1 MSHLSVNLR
10 LLAIVLLRTVGYY
23 TIKMCVLLLLLTSF
37 STLKAE
43 VNDPPDVVYSKV
55 HRFITQWRIQEAE
68 QALKTLE
75 PMSDAWGS
83 TATELGL
90 TPTHDLM
97 KGRVLFMQGRYQDA
111 VRHFDAF
118 RGAIGEQNATAF
130 LHLMAEAYA
139 SAEALKG
146 MSEQLS
152 PNGRFLIRYFDA
164 DQMLIPYLIEVL
176 SAADH
181 ALSQDFAFTPDGPI
195 LVEIYP
201 TSEYLA
207 KVSSLTE
214 TDIETSGTIA
224 LCNYN
229 RLMFTSPR
237 GLARGY
243 GWRDTVS
250 HELVHFF
257 VTKLSHNTIPIW
269 LHEGIAKFQ
278 EVRWRQAPG
287 AHLAPPQED
296 LLARSLEVDKLVT
309 FDQMHPSMAKL
320 PSQEAAG
327 LAFAEV
333 HMVIDFLYQKGGYP
347 QLRTLI
353 KTLKDGADMDQALS
367 QSFGMDLTSLW
378 DTWVQEM
385 KTRGF
390 KRYPGLVQ
398 RSLKFKRPGE
408 SEDELEAEY
417 DSIEQKEVKDHAHL
431 GELLRARDRL
441 KAALREYR
449 RAEEK
454 GGNAHLVVQN
464 GIAAVLLALQQPS
477 EVPQVLERV
486 QLYYPTFL
494 KTYLHLGEAYMALG
508 QPDLAVEAFEEA
520 VGINPF
526 HPTPHQALSK
536 LYETLGHTEHA
547 ARERR
552 VLEMMR

>member
-1 MSHLSVNLR
+1 MSLLYDNRRHSYRVMSCLCLALYVLMSPALS
-10 LLAIVLLRTVGYY
+10 TH
-23 TIKMCVLLLLLTSF
+23 
-37 STLKAE
+37 AE
-43 VNDPPDVVYSKV
+43 PPDVVYGKV
-55 HRFITQWRIQEAE
+55 HRLLKAWRVKDAGE
-68 QALKTLE
+68 ALKALE
-75 PMSDAWGS
+75 PMSQAS
-83 TATELGL
+83 QLSATELGL
-90 TPTHDLM
+90 PPTHDLM
-97 KGRVLFMQGRYQDA
+97 RGRVQFMSGDYVGA

-118 RGAIGEQNATAF
+118 KQAVGEESAASF
-130 LHLMAEAYA
+130 EFMMGEAYA

-152 PNGRFLIRYFDA
+152 PNGRFLIRYFEA
-164 DQMLIPYLIEVL
+164 DKMLIPYLSEVL
-176 SAADH
+176 SAADL
-181 ALSQDFAFTPDGPI
+181 ALTEDFDFKPEGPI

-201 TSEYLA
+201 SSEYLA
-207 KVSSLTE
+207 QVSSLTKE
-214 TDIETSGTIA
+214 DIETSGTIA
-224 LCNYN
+224 LCSYN

-257 VTKLSHNTIPIW
+257 VTKLSDNTVPIW

-278 EVRWRQAPG
+278 EVRWRTPPG

-296 LLARSLEVDKLVT
+296 LLARSLEADKLVT

-333 HMVIDFLYQKGGYP
+333 HMVIDMLYRRGGYT
-347 QLRTLI
+347 QLRGLI
-353 KTLKDGADMDQALS
+353 HALRRGAGMDQALGET
-367 QSFGMDLTSLW
+367 FGLNLASLW
-378 DTWVQEM
+378 ETWVKEM
-385 KTRGF
+385 KARGF

-398 RSLKFKRPGE
+398 RSLQFKRPGE
-408 SEDELEAEY
+408 GEGELEAEY

-454 GGNAHLVVQN
+454 GGDAHLVVQN
-464 GIAAVLLALQQPS
+464 GIASVLLALQRPQK
-477 EVPQVLERV
+477 VPKVLERV
-486 QLYYPTFL
+486 KSYYPTFL
-494 KTYLHLGEAYMALG
+494 KTYLHLGEAYVALG
-508 QPDLAVEAFEEA
+508 RPDLAVEAFEEA

-536 LYETLGHTEHA
+536 LYDTLGHTEHA

>member
-1 MSHLSVNLR
+1 MSHSFDSSTRRGALRALNMVLTLVTLLFSFATLSQAQGPAREPVDL
-10 LLAIVLLRTVGYY
+10 
-23 TIKMCVLLLLLTSF
+23 
-37 STLKAE
+37 
-43 VNDPPDVVYSKV
+43 VYSKV
-55 HRFITQWRIQEAE
+55 HRLINAWRITEASE
-68 QALKTLE
+68 ALQALE
-75 PMSDAWGS
+75 PTSGAS
-83 TATELGL
+83 QALAEELGL
-90 TPTHDLM
+90 PPTHDLM
-97 KGRVLFMQGRYQDA
+97 RGRVRFMQGRYQEA
-111 VRHFDAF
+111 VQYFDAF
-118 RGAIGEQNATAF
+118 KAALGEEASALQ
-130 LHLMAEAYA
+130 HLMGEAYA

-152 PNGRFLIRYFDA
+152 PNGRFLIRYFEA
-164 DQMLIPYLIEVL
+164 DKMLIPYLSEVL
-176 SAADH
+176 SAADM
-181 ALSQDFAFTPDGPI
+181 ALSDDFGFQPEGPI

-201 TSEYLA
+201 SSEYLA

-214 TDIETSGTIA
+214 KDIETSGTIA
-224 LCNYN
+224 LCSYN

-257 VTKLSHNTIPIW
+257 VTKLSDNTVPIW

-296 LLARSLEVDKLVT
+296 LLARSLEADKLVT

-333 HMVIDFLYQKGGYP
+333 HMVIDLLYQRGGYTKLRALIEA
-347 QLRTLI
+347 LRT
-353 KTLKDGADMDQALS
+353 GAEMDQALS
-367 QSFGMDLTSLW
+367 KTYGFSMASLW
-378 DTWVQEM
+378 ETWVAEM
-385 KTRGF
+385 KQRGF

-398 RSLKFKRPGE
+398 RSLQFKRPGE
-408 SEDELEAEY
+408 GDAEPEAEY

-454 GGNAHLVVQN
+454 GGDAHLVVQN
-464 GIAAVLLALQQPS
+464 GIASVLLTLERPS
-477 EVPQVLERV
+477 EVPQALERV
-486 QLYYPTFL
+486 KLYYPTFL
-494 KTYLHLGEAYMALG
+494 KTHLHLGEAYAALG

-520 VGINPF
+520 IGINPF
-526 HPTPHQALSK
+526 HPLPHQALSK